1 MNIQKRTSILA
12 LTALV
17 AVPALAQTRT
27 QTSAT
32 PPTRVVQATTQL
44 AGDVGTIG
52 KTFTLGT
59 GSNAINFTL
68 TGAEFSVSRVTIG
81 EDVYVPKANEK
92 LLILR
97 YTVHNPQK
105 EDLRYFYRTLQFTVV
120 DARNVNHENENYV
133 GRDGT
138 TDRLDITLKPAQKV
152 GAYAVI
158 AVPAAG
164 PIPKLIVN
172 VEDDENKRVVR
183 YDLRGK
189 VKALPAPF
197 ADPSDAAKVT
207 ALEAVPMKAG
217 VYGPLGYFDLKLDSV
232 ALSTSPINGR
242 ELENGD
248 RNLVAIFTARNG
260 VAKTAEVR
268 SFFSQTFSFK
278 LRDADGDVTEYDDSP
293 LKVSRDESTSGSLK
307 PGEEMR
313 FRVYFKLPAN
323 VKGRI
328 LNVVEEESHA
338 LVFDVSQAK

>member
-1 MNIQKRTSILA
+1 MNIQKRISILA
-12 LTALV
+12 LTALL

-27 QTSAT
+27 QPPPT
-32 PPTRVVQATTQL
+32 PPTRVVQGTTQL
-44 AGDVGTIG
+44 AGDVGVIG
-52 KTFTLGT
+52 KTFTLGK
-59 GSNAINFTL
+59 GSDAINFTL
-68 TGAEFSVSRVTIG
+68 TGAEFSASRVTIG
-81 EDVYVPKANEK
+81 EDVYIPKADEK

-120 DARNVNHENENYV
+120 DAKDVNHANENYV

-164 PIPKLIVN
+164 PVPKLIVN
-172 VEDDENKRVVR
+172 VEDDKQVLR

-232 ALSTSPINGR
+232 AVSTSPINGR
-242 ELENGD
+242 ELENGE
-248 RNLVAIFTARNG
+248 RNLVAVFTARNG

-268 SFFSQTFSFK
+268 SIFSRTFSFK
-278 LRDADGDVTEYDDSP
+278 LRDTDGEVTEYDDSP

-307 PGEEMR
+307 PGEEAR

-323 VKGRI
+323 VKGQSI
-328 LNVVEEESHA
+328 SVVEEEESRA
-338 LVFDVSQAK
+338 LIFDVSGAK